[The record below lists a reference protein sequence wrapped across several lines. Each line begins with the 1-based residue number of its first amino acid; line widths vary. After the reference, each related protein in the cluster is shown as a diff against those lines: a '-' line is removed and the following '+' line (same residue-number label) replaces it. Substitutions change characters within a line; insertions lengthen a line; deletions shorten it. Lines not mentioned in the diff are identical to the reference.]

1 MTPVIVCATLALL
14 VFLPLLVSSQ
24 PLGDSFCKGS
34 SVCST
39 LADNVEAIL
48 DARRS
53 LGCCSHDACV
63 PFPDGT
69 TKCSVGLATSL
80 QPCMLK
86 DYVGSKSGCIKEMVG
101 EVVPAVCGNMWLKC
115 DAMESL
121 VKYLQLA
128 QAVSGCPTS
137 GGAISFSAVFESIVA
152 PIGRRL
158 FALVDQGLDTAA
170 AVKTPLL
177 DHATL
182 KLSPLSSL
190 VSQGLDTAAAVKT
203 PLLNHAA
210 AKVPPLSALVHQG
223 FDTAA
228 AVKMPLLDHATD
240 KLSPL
245 SSLVQQGLDTAA
257 AAKTPLLNH
266 ATVKLSPLS
275 SLIQQGF
282 DTAAAVSTPIL
293 NHAAAKLPPP
303 PSIPEVS
310 DRDPFI
316 PSEDVDVPAI
326 DVDVP
331 AADVP
336 AAD

>member
-115 DAMESL
+115 
-121 VKYLQLA
+121 V
-128 QAVSGCPTS
+128 VPT
-137 GGAISFSAVFESIVA
+137 G
-152 PIGRRL
+152 P
-158 FALVDQGLDTAA
+158 
-170 AVKTPLL
+170 
-177 DHATL
+177 
-182 KLSPLSSL
+182 SSL
-190 VSQGLDTAAAVKT
+190 ALSEYDILPSYSDDI
-203 PLLNHAA
+203 PL
-210 AKVPPLSALVHQG
+210 HQ
-223 FDTAA
+223 
-228 AVKMPLLDHATD
+228 LL
-240 KLSPL
+240 
-245 SSLVQQGLDTAA
+245 
-257 AAKTPLLNH
+257 
-266 ATVKLSPLS
+266 
-275 SLIQQGF
+275 
-282 DTAAAVSTPIL
+282 
-293 NHAAAKLPPP
+293 
-303 PSIPEVS
+303 SIP
-310 DRDPFI
+310 PNL
-316 PSEDVDVPAI
+316 
-326 DVDVP
+326 
-331 AADVP
+331 
-336 AAD
+336 

>member
-137 GGAISFSAVFESIVA
+137 GGATSFSAVFESIVA
-152 PIGRRL
+152 PIGQRL
-158 FALVDQGLDTAA
+158 FALVD
-170 AVKTPLL
+170 
-177 DHATL
+177 
-182 KLSPLSSL
+182 
-190 VSQGLDTAAAVKT
+190 QGLDTAAAVKT

-210 AKVPPLSALVHQG
+210 AKVPPLSALVH
-223 FDTAA
+223 
-228 AVKMPLLDHATD
+228 
-240 KLSPL
+240 
-245 SSLVQQGLDTAA
+245 QGLDTAA

-303 PSIPEVS
+303 PFTPEVS
-310 DRDPFI
+310 DRDPLI